1 MAITTLAGATA
12 GELQPVTF
20 IKIDTASAT
29 TWQDFWTDSVSAGTN
44 VTASANGSTYSSS
57 SSQVTGQIYH
67 VNPASGNSYISTV
80 RMRAGPI
87 TAVNMGTALL
97 VDRIWQ
103 GGTYP
108 ATTTASQAITS
119 PTWPSRDINGSTNG
133 DGCIAYL
140 AVTTNFTA
148 TTTVTLTYTNQ
159 SGTGSRT
166 ATAVMP
172 SVAQRSIA
180 FFGLQAGDTGIRSIQ
195 SVAVSSAQ
203 AAGAYIVAVVR
214 PLIMVPT
221 DTGAK
226 LVCDDPI
233 TGGMPRLYDGSVPYV
248 LYYGN
253 AANVRLVTTYVETI
267 G

>member
-20 IKIDTASAT
+20 IKVETGST
-29 TWQDFWTDSVSAGTN
+29 TFWVDYWTDSVSAGTN
-44 VTASANGSTYSSS
+44 VTASANGSTYDSTSA
-57 SSQVTGQIYH
+57 QVTGQIRH
-67 VNPASGNSYISTV
+67 NNPATGNAYISTV
-80 RMRAGPI
+80 RMRAGPSLP
-87 TAVNMGTALL
+87 NFGCALI

-148 TTTVTLTYTNQ
+148 NTTVTLTYTNQ

-166 ATAVMP
+166 ATAVM
-172 SVAQRSIA
+172 VNAAQRAVA
-180 FFGLQAGDTGIRSIQ
+180 FFGLQSGDTGIRSIQ

-214 PLIMVPT
+214 PLLMVPV

-233 TGGMPRLYDGSVPYV
+233 TSGMPRLYDGSVPYM
-248 LYYGN
+248 LYMGN
-253 AANVRLVTTYVETI
+253 AANVRVVTTYVETT